1 MNNVSEHDYKMFRII
16 YFILLGLAIAG
27 AGVLV
32 VFTIHP
38 IEISLTNKQ
47 CIFYA
52 LWHIYCPG
60 CGGTHALTEFM
71 HFHFIR
77 SALYNP
83 LVVLLAYLIVRYL
96 IEGAITFIIK
106 NDGKM
111 HFVLAFR
118 DFYICIGIYIAFIIG
133 RDILLMSGLYDYGGT
148 LLQYW
153 IK

>member
-1 MNNVSEHDYKMFRII
+1 MKNISEHDYKLFKII
-16 YFILLGLAIAG
+16 YFILLGLSVV
-27 AGVLV
+27 GVGFLM
-32 VFTIHP
+32 IYMLHP
-38 IEISLTNKQ
+38 FDISLTNKQ
-47 CIFYA
+47 CIYYA
-52 LWHIYCPG
+52 LLHIYCPG
-60 CGGTHALTEFM
+60 CGGTHALSEFLR
-71 HFHFIR
+71 FHFIR
-77 SALYNP
+77 SFLYNP

-118 DFYICIGIYIAFIIG
+118 DFYICLGIYIAFIIG

-148 LLQYW
+148 LLEYW